1 MCRRLAGQW
10 RGRAGHKGYLWRRGR
25 EPASSEGMA
34 EETSEPRKTK
44 ACHEDVEDVS
54 FNGHD
59 YRGKQDQVSAWQKT
73 GLLTN
78 FSSFLVWSRLEKG
91 IT

>member
-10 RGRAGHKGYLWRRGR
+10 GGRAGHKGYLWRRGR

-54 FNGHD
+54 FKGHD
-59 YRGKQDQVSAWQKT
+59 YRGKQDQVRRQSFAIHV
-73 GLLTN
+73 
-78 FSSFLVWSRLEKG
+78 FSVM
-91 IT
+91 